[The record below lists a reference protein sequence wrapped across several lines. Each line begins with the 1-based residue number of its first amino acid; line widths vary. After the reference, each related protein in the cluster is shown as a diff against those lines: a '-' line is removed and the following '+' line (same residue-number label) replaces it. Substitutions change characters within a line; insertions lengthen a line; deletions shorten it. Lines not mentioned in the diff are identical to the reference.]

1 MLGQLEGVSKSNPFD
16 TEVKYSNNISR
27 SFVAGIDRAIGITG
41 YITSQIGVE
50 NLLRFSGL
58 APTEEQK
65 LKLAEMLG
73 EKGKTIDLNRKLSI
87 YSGELIK
94 QSRQEMDR
102 ILAETKGSQ
111 FASNVAYEF
120 ATNFS
125 PYSMALNVVGGGLG
139 GGLSSKII
147 ASTLVNQ
154 TKKKVLSIGAGIVA
168 SSITNGIDNV
178 LIENQVS
185 KAVYGKKLTGQEK
198 LNYFGTGF
206 VGGAIFDVGGFV
218 LGRVLTKGMRF
229 TVDELKSFKK
239 AFDNSDINTKLKT
252 KKFIKDTID
261 RFNSGK
267 LKRSKVDEDISIKP
281 KETKVKDIVDEALDN
296 EILTQT
302 NVGERVFEGKKAEEI
317 IKKIISEDTIDDVKE
332 FADLVSEEIGSESGI
347 GVGFEPHTIEDDII
361 KTDIILEDVKIKAFA
376 DTITGRKTDY
386 IKKATLSD
394 KAVEFM
400 QSYDKEILQDILD
413 SNEKLIKSTKL
424 LQEINDERADLIT
437 RKLELEEEMKQG
449 LSIVTDKNSKKEIR
463 KIYSKEIKDLENS
476 INKNAE
482 ELNRLTEEIS
492 ASNEFINRNMSDTEE
507 YGVSDFLNELNSY
520 QNEKDFIDTDELI
533 KSFKDD
539 NFINEMPKE
548 KFVLNENKAIEND
561 KLVEQIRNTES
572 FKEDVLAGVRSDK
585 EMLETLVDNFEK
597 DEEFRSVF
605 EELKSCM
612 LGR

>member
-16 TEVKYSNNISR
+16 TEVKYSNNLSR

-50 NLLRFSGL
+50 RLLGIE
-58 APTEEQK
+58 PTEEQK
-65 LKLAEMLG
+65 AKFAELLG
-73 EKGKTIDLNRKLSI
+73 EKGKTIDLNRKLSV

-94 QSRQEMDR
+94 QSRLEMDR

-139 GGLSSKII
+139 GGISSKII

-154 TKKKVLSIGAGIVA
+154 TKKKVISIGAGIMVN
-168 SSITNGIDNV
+168 SITNGIDNI

-198 LNYFGTGF
+198 LNYFGSGF
-206 VGGAIFDVGGFV
+206 AGGAIFDVGGFM
-218 LGRVLTKGMRF
+218 LGRVITKGMKF

-239 AFDNSDINTKLKT
+239 AFDNSDVNTKAKT
-252 KKFIKDTID
+252 KNFVKDTID

-281 KETKVKDIVDEALDN
+281 KETKVKDIVDEALEN
-296 EILTQT
+296 EILTGA
-302 NVGERVFEGKKAEEI
+302 NVGERVFEGKKAEELI
-317 IKKIISEDTIDDVKE
+317 NKIINEDTIDDVAE

-361 KTDIILEDVKIKAFA
+361 NTDTILEDVKIKAFA
-376 DTITGRKTDY
+376 DKITGRKTDY

-394 KAVEFM
+394 EAVNFV
-400 QSYDKEILQDILD
+400 QSYDKEILQDILIA
-413 SNEKLIKSTKL
+413 NEKTINSSKL
-424 LQEINDERADLIT
+424 LQDINNERADLIS
-437 RKLELEEEMKQG
+437 KKIELEEEMKQG
-449 LSIVTDKNSKKEIR
+449 LSIVTDKKSRKEIR
-463 KIYSKEIKDLENS
+463 KMYSDEIIKLEKD
-476 INKNAE
+476 IDKNAE
-482 ELNRLTEEIS
+482 TLNKLTEEVS
-492 ASNEFINRNMSDTEE
+492 SGNDFINRNVSESEE
-507 YGVSDFLNELNSY
+507 YGITEFLNEINSY

-539 NFINEMPKE
+539 NFVNEKPKDN
-548 KFVLNENKAIEND
+548 FILNESKALEND
-561 KLVEQIRNTES
+561 KLVEQIISTDS
-572 FKEDVLAGVRSDK
+572 FKEDVVSGVRSDK
-585 EMLETLVDNFEK
+585 EMLETLVDNFDK
-597 DEEFRSVF
+597 DQEFRSYF